1 MEEGE
6 VTLALQ
12 AEVCDRGKVNRG
24 APNGK
29 NSRPAARI
37 RERLDDFVVDEIP
50 AYLPAGS
57 GEHLYVRVEKR
68 RLTTPEAVRALSE
81 ALGLD
86 ARGAGHAGMKDK
98 HAVTTQWLSFHVPPS
113 GRADALSRA
122 SGLVVEKAGGS
133 VRVLEASWH
142 ANKLK
147 PGHLAGNRFELVLRG
162 LSADEEAA
170 VIEALHEAGRGV
182 PNYFGYQRFG
192 APSHAAASEGGP
204 SSAER
209 ALAFVRGENRGPRD
223 PHARRFA
230 MSTAQS
236 VLFDRVLSARHQAGT
251 WRSVLPGDLA
261 KRGDSGGLFRVPLEG
276 DELAD
281 AVARGER
288 GDVLPT
294 GPMFG
299 AKMTWPDG
307 APAELEREVLREAG
321 VTPEHLAAVASLGEG
336 TRRPLWMPVRDLRVE
351 PGGATQVGPSGEA
364 VRALAPDPAEA
375 LSVLA
380 DDAACERAGLAVS
393 FTLPKGGYAT
403 TVLEAVCEVID
414 AARGPNRASPDIPAP
429 EAE

>member
-1 MEEGE
+1 VRLGE

-37 RERLDDFVVDEIP
+37 RERLDDFVVHEIP

-86 ARGAGHAGMKDK
+86 ARAAGHAGMKDK
-98 HAVTTQWLSFHVPPS
+98 HAVTTQWLSFHVAPS
-113 GRADALSRA
+113 GRADALARA
-122 SGLVVEKAGGS
+122 SGLLVEKAGGS

-147 PGHLAGNRFELVLRG
+147 PGHLAGNRFALVLRG
-162 LSADEEAA
+162 LSAEEE
-170 VIEALHEAGRGV
+170 VFVTEALHEAGRGV

-192 APSHAAASEGGP
+192 VPSTAADGAPTP
-204 SSAER
+204 AER
-209 ALAFVRGENRGPRD
+209 ALAFVRGEHRGPRD

-288 GDVLPT
+288 GEVLPT

-321 VTPEHLAAVASLGEG
+321 VTPEHLAAAASLGEG
-336 TRRPLWMPVRDLRVE
+336 TRRPLWMPVRDLHVE
-351 PGGATQVGPSGEA
+351 PGGPPSTQVGPSGEA
-364 VRALAPDPAEA
+364 RRALPPAPADVTSAIADEA
-375 LSVLA
+375 P
-380 DDAACERAGLAVS
+380 CERAGLAVS

-414 AARGPNRASPDIPAP
+414 AARGPNRASPDVLAP